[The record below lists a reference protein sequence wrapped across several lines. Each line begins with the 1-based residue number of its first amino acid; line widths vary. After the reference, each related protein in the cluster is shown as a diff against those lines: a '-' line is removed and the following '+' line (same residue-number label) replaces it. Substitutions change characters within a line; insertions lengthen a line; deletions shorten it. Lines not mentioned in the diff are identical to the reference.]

1 MLVCSLPMVYRVVED
16 SKLTFDVERSLEKLS
31 WYPAADVRGGKLY
44 GCKDGMEGRK
54 DKGYYNNF

>member
-1 MLVCSLPMVYRVVED
+1 MVYRVVED
-16 SKLTFDVERSLEKLS
+16 SKSTFDVERPLEKLS
-31 WYPAADVRGGKLY
+31 SYPAAEVSGGKLY